1 MSTAMKQYFVES
13 SNGGDDD
20 DEDGE
25 HGHGW
30 RKA

>member
-20 DEDGE
+20 EDAE
-25 HGHGW
+25 NGHGW

>member
-20 DEDGE
+20 DDAE
-25 HGHGW
+25 HEHGW

>member
-13 SNGGDDD
+13 SKGGDDD
-20 DEDGE
+20 DEDTE
-25 HGHGW
+25 HGW

>member
-20 DEDGE
+20 DEDAE
-25 HGHGW
+25 NGHGW